1 MAQVTITPENSS
13 WTSTAGAQTGTVEG
27 VTVAVTNGI
36 TGSTTAEGATMRIY
50 KDATLTISSASNIS
64 KIEFTCTA
72 NGTTKY
78 GPGCFAAQDGY
89 SYEGKVGTWI
99 GSATSVSFTASTN
112 QVRATQIVVTL
123 GDAPAV
129 AAPAIAGEANF
140 FDSTTITITCAT
152 EGATIYY
159 TLDGSEPNNQSTA
172 YTAPFQLKETT
183 TVKAFAQKDTDL
195 SAVVSK
201 TFTKNPSF
209 DSFEALVAAQL
220 ANNTLVEV
228 SFENIKIDSIY
239 TSSKGKKQGLY
250 FTVGSTA
257 YEIYYNKAEVPETWE
272 VGGTV
277 SGTIRGNW
285 TEYKSIWEIVP
296 SADDWAWALT
306 YKAAAPVVHT
316 YTVAGAP
323 STVFGDNWNPAL
335 EANDM
340 QQLIGGDG
348 YIWSKDTA
356 EVSVGALVFKVV
368 EDHSWDNK
376 AYPAENY
383 ILELEPAY
391 YNIVITFN
399 PAAQPDSMVKV
410 IAKKVGELPVVEN
423 WDEITFTA
431 ATAAGVFND
440 SIFTVEGS
448 EFSLKCVDTDGKLKT
463 TANNASFGTVED
475 RHDYAFRLQTGG
487 KSSSKNNME
496 LNIPADGQLRFAVRT
511 ATASDETRTV
521 VLVQGTDTIYNKVAV
536 DKDTVKGA
544 SNPRIF
550 NFAYVNVKAGKVAVS
565 YPVNGVNFYSF
576 AFKADVVPPTPEKT
590 YTVVGGSAPLFGN
603 TWDPAYEANNM
614 EPITGS
620 EYLYAWKKEGVALTA
635 GTIEY
640 KVCQDHGWATAWPAQ
655 GNYNFTIDEAGL
667 YDVTIFFNPELET
680 PTQVVAEFKGAV
692 VVLPNII
699 LHGNF
704 TGSWADTKAFT
715 PAADSLTASLE
726 LALAEGNYEFG
737 FKFDGAWKANG
748 ANLTREANTTNLSTG
763 SGNMN
768 ITADVPGNYIFTYT
782 YETQGL
788 VVTYPEPIIV
798 PDTIDVTMSSLTA
811 PGSLI
816 WDDEVATD
824 GWWQIMGGNDTCAFS
839 LSNGNEITTAAGTY
853 TVDDLDAKYSYL
865 TIVKANDTIE
875 VAFVDGSITV
885 AVDEV
890 GVVTVVGA
898 LLGNDG
904 NVYKFNLTYVEP
916 KAETTVNVNIAEGKM
931 NDVYAGYGLYGVYGT
946 DTTAN
951 VFVQLAIWA
960 EDGFQGNFT
969 EKDLDFK
976 YVGSGIVEGLTAPR
990 IYTAAITV
998 TPGNLEGEYS
1008 ITADLLCYN
1017 NTLYKVTMTISA
1029 AQGIDAVE
1037 AATKAIKSLQNGILT
1052 IEKAGKTYNVNGTL
1066 IR

>member
-27 VTVAVTNGI
+27 VTVAVTNGV

-50 KDATLTISSASNIS
+50 KDATLTISSASNIT
-64 KIEFTCTA
+64 KIVFNCVA
-72 NGTTKY
+72 NNTTKY
-78 GPGCFAAQDGY
+78 GPGCFGAQEGY
-89 SYEGKVGTWI
+89 SYDAKVGTWE
-99 GSATSVSFTASTN
+99 GSATSVSFTASSA
-112 QVRATQIVVTL
+112 QVRATSIVVTL
-123 GDAPAV
+123 
-129 AAPAIAGEANF
+129 
-140 FDSTTITITCAT
+140 
-152 EGATIYY
+152 
-159 TLDGSEPNNQSTA
+159 
-172 YTAPFQLKETT
+172 
-183 TVKAFAQKDTDL
+183 
-195 SAVVSK
+195 
-201 TFTKNPSF
+201 
-209 DSFEALVAAQL
+209 
-220 ANNTLVEV
+220 
-228 SFENIKIDSIY
+228 
-239 TSSKGKKQGLY
+239 
-250 FTVGSTA
+250 
-257 YEIYYNKAEVPETWE
+257 AE
-272 VGGTV
+272 
-277 SGTIRGNW
+277 
-285 TEYKSIWEIVP
+285 
-296 SADDWAWALT
+296 
-306 YKAAAPVVHT
+306 
-316 YTVAGAP
+316 
-323 STVFGDNWNPAL
+323 
-335 EANDM
+335 
-340 QQLIGGDG
+340 GGDTPVDPG
-348 YIWSKDTA
+348 DEPVA
-356 EVSVGALVFKVV
+356 EWA
-368 EDHSWDNK
+368 
-376 AYPAENY
+376 
-383 ILELEPAY
+383 
-391 YNIVITFN
+391 
-399 PAAQPDSMVKV
+399 
-410 IAKKVGELPVVEN
+410 
-423 WDEITFTA
+423 EITFTK

-440 SIFTVEGS
+440 TVFTVEGS

-475 RHDYAFRLQTGG
+475 RHDYEFRLQTVG

-536 DKDTVKGA
+536 DKDTVEGA

-576 AFKADVVPPTPEKT
+576 AFKAGAAEEPVLADTLTCAQAAELAAAGKTDEVIVKGYVTEIAYAWASGSMSFWMADTKDGGKVFEAYKCAIAKAEDAVIVGDLVAAKGNLTYYPKTSTPELAAGCTVEILEAVERPVVEPAQNLGAKTIAEFLALKNTKDTCVLTGVVANITNTTYGNFDLCDATDTVYIYGLLTPAGESQKFADLNVAEKDTLTVLAIYNEFNGKPQAKNAIFVEVKKYVEPVAEHT
-590 YTVVGGSAPLFGN
+590 YTIAGSSEAVFG
-603 TWDPAYEANNM
+603 TAWDPTNAANDM
-614 EPITGS
+614 TLAEGIYKWEKKDIALAAGS
-620 EYLYAWKKEGVALTA
+620 IKF
-635 GTIEY
+635 
-640 KVCQDHGWATAWPAQ
+640 KVCEDHAWDVAYPAQDYELAIAEAGKYTITITFEPANENKVSATATKTAD
-655 GNYNFTIDEAGL
+655 I
-667 YDVTIFFNPELET
+667 
-680 PTQVVAEFKGAV
+680 
-692 VVLPNII
+692 VVLPNIV

-704 TGSWADTKAFT
+704 TGTWADTDPFV
-715 PAADSLTASLE
+715 AAQDSLTASLT
-726 LALAEGNYEFG
+726 LALAAGNYEFG
-737 FKFDGAWKANG
+737 FKFDGTWKANG
-748 ANLTREANTTNLSTG
+748 ANLTREDNTANLSTG
-763 SGNMN
+763 EGNMH
-768 ITADVPGNYIFTYT
+768 ITADVPGNYVFTYT
-782 YETQGL
+782 YETQGV

-931 NDVYAGYGLYGVYGT
+931 NDVYADYGLYGVYGT

-976 YVGSGIVEGLTAPR
+976 YVGSGIVEGLTAPK